1 MMKVTI
7 KETKV
12 VGKKGN
18 ESVIVSFVDEKG
30 KQAKG
35 VFIIKNGRPFDLIMN
50 DYAD

>member
-1 MMKVTI
+1 MKVTI

-12 VGKKGN
+12 VGKDGN

-35 VFIIKNGRPFDLIMN
+35 IFTVKDGRPFDLLMN
-50 DYAD
+50 EYAD